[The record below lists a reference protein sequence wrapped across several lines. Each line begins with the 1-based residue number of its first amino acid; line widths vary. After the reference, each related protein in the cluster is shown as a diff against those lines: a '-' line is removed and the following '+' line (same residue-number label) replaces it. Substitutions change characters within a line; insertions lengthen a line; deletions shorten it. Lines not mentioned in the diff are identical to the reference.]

1 MDLDPL
7 RRDEIHLHDEKHD
20 PRSHQNSVDG
30 YDRTCD
36 RRCVEKWFEIKR
48 RAETDQYRDNEKHRD
63 RKEKFVVEV
72 SAGSNVSYRRHI
84 VYRDL
89 VDRHKGS
96 LRIFLECR
104 ENFEK
109 DITRRAFRTIRIAG
123 EGLRAGGLRRLSAHR

>member
-7 RRDEIHLHDEKHD
+7 RRDEKHLHDEKHD

-63 RKEKFVVEV
+63 RKEKAVVEI
-72 SAGSNVSYRRHI
+72 SAGSNVSYRRHV

-96 LRIFLECR
+96 LRIFFLECR

-109 DITRRAFRTIRIAG
+109 DITRRAFRTIQNAG
-123 EGLRAGGLRRLSAHR
+123 AD